1 MKRKTLEVLFL
12 EELADMYD
20 CEIRL
25 TRALPKMARTATHME
40 LRDAFQRHLDE
51 TDNHVIRLK
60 RVFQSFEKDVRGRKC
75 EAIVGLIK
83 EADEIVADNKGCPTI
98 NAALICAAQKV
109 EHYEIASYGCLAEW
123 ADQLGNDEAVDLLQQ
138 TLDEEKAA
146 DKTLTALARL
156 RCNESAQDGASEEE
170 DAPQM
175 GRGRAIRPAR
185 NRARA

>member
-1 MKRKTLEVLFL
+1 MKKKTLEVLFL
-12 EELADMYD
+12 DELADIYD

-25 TRALPKMARTATHME
+25 TRALPKMARMATHTE
-40 LRDAFQRHLDE
+40 LREAFQRHLDE

-60 RVFQSFEKDVRGRKC
+60 EVFQSFGRDVRSRKC
-75 EAIVGLIK
+75 EAIIGLIK
-83 EADEIVADNKGCPTI
+83 EADEIASDNEGFPTI
-98 NAALICAAQKV
+98 NAALISAAQKV

-123 ADQLGNDEAVDLLQQ
+123 ADQLGNDSAADLLQQ

-170 DAPQM
+170 DAPRM
-175 GRGRAIRPAR
+175 GKGRSMRPAR
-185 NRARA
+185 FRA